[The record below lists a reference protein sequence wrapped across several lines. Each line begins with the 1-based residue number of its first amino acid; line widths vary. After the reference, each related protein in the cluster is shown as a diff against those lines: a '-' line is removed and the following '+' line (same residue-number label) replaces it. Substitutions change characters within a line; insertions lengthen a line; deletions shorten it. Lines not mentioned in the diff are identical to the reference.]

1 MRKNEVKAKV
11 VVDVH
16 EPLNICTLLS
26 EFDLEVERKSIS
38 PGDYIV
44 GEGWAVERKT
54 TGDFVQSLF
63 KGRLLE
69 QLDRLS
75 ETYSKPV
82 LLVEGDLEVEL
93 GLRRNPRAIWGA
105 LIKIQVDNKVPVM
118 FSPDMIQTA
127 NILVT
132 MARRAQRRNESK
144 IQIRTKRRFL
154 DDSQRQ
160 IFIAEGLPNI
170 GEEMASRLLNH
181 FGNLQNL
188 FQAKDEDLMK
198 INGVGKI
205 VAGKITTII
214 HKEYNQ
220 ANPDKHGK
228 RQLKK
233 KLEYYIKPNDDE

>member
-1 MRKNEVKAKV
+1 MARSRPKCRENRKRSYLQMRKNEIKAKV

-16 EPLNICTLLS
+16 EPLDICTLLS

-105 LIKIQVDNKVPVM
+105 LIK
-118 FSPDMIQTA
+118 
-127 NILVT
+127 
-132 MARRAQRRNESK
+132 
-144 IQIRTKRRFL
+144 
-154 DDSQRQ
+154 
-160 IFIAEGLPNI
+160 
-170 GEEMASRLLNH
+170 
-181 FGNLQNL
+181 
-188 FQAKDEDLMK
+188 
-198 INGVGKI
+198 
-205 VAGKITTII
+205 
-214 HKEYNQ
+214 
-220 ANPDKHGK
+220 
-228 RQLKK
+228 
-233 KLEYYIKPNDDE
+233 